1 MCAAPAIGRFTAPAG
16 WRAIDFISD
25 LHLRQEL
32 PRTFEAWQRHLLQTP
47 ADAVFILGDLF
58 EAWVGDDARA
68 EGFERACADVLRA
81 ASATRH
87 IAFLSGNRD
96 FLVGAELAADCGL
109 ELLQDPTLLS
119 AWGHRLLLTH
129 GDALCL
135 ADIAYQRF
143 RAQVRDTAWQQAF
156 LKRPLAERRHIAQGL
171 RDGSEAIKA
180 KQRQGEWVDIDGTE
194 AVAWLKAAD
203 AALLVHGH
211 THQPGRGEL
220 APGLHR
226 EVLSDWE
233 LDDVTAIRGDVLRLT
248 GDGLVRLT
256 LDQAGLPGA

>member
-1 MCAAPAIGRFTAPAG
+1 MSAPPAIGRFAAPAG

-25 LHLRQEL
+25 LHLRPDH
-32 PRTFEAWQRHLLQTP
+32 PRTFAAWQRHLLQTP

-58 EAWVGDDARA
+58 EVWVGDDARA
-68 EGFERACADVLRA
+68 DGFDHACAEVLRQ
-81 ASATRH
+81 ASASRH

-96 FLVGAELAADCGL
+96 FLVGADLAADCGMH
-109 ELLQDPTLLS
+109 LLQDPTLLC
-119 AWGHRLLLTH
+119 AWDHRLLLSH

-135 ADIAYQRF
+135 GDVAYQQF
-143 RAQVRDTAWQQAF
+143 RQQVRNTAWQQAF
-156 LKRPLAERRHIAQGL
+156 LARPLAERRHIAQGL

-180 KQRQGEWVDIDGTE
+180 RQRQGEWVDIDAAE

-203 AALLVHGH
+203 AVELVHGH

-220 APGLHR
+220 APGMHR

-233 LDDVTAIRGDVLRLT
+233 LDDGIAPRGDVLRLT
-248 GDGLVRLT
+248 HEGLTRLT
-256 LDQAGLPGA
+256 LDQALLADA